1 MKRILPLA
9 FFLSLLAVSATA
21 QQVYNSSGRRG
32 NSGRPKQKGGFDAS
46 RVIFGGGVVLNFGQ
60 VTAIGASPI
69 LGYRISNRFAAGIG
83 LAYQYVRVKDEVVL
97 YDQAGQQQGYPLKQ
111 SFVAPSVWGRFLF
124 SQRFFAHTEL
134 EADIQTYR
142 YYDYDRDYTSS
153 TFGRPKQFKEQ
164 YTSPAWLVGLGY
176 RMPVASNSSLVA
188 LVLYDVI
195 QDQYSPYRRRLDF
208 RIGFNVG
215 W

>member
-1 MKRILPLA
+1 MKRIFSLA
-9 FFLSLLAVSATA
+9 LLVCLGLSATA

-32 NSGRPKQKGGFDAS
+32 NSGRPKKQGGFDAS
-46 RVIFGGGVVLNFGQ
+46 KIIFGGGIGLSFGQ
-60 VTAIGASPI
+60 ITAIGASPVV
-69 LGYRISNRFAAGIG
+69 GYRISNRFAAGIG
-83 LAYQYVRVKDEVVL
+83 VAYQYVRVKNEVVL
-97 YDQAGQQQGYPLKQ
+97 YDGFGQQRGYPLKS

-124 SQRFFAHTEL
+124 SQRFFAHTEV
-134 EADIQTYR
+134 EADIQTLR
-142 YYDYDRDYTSS
+142 YYDYNLDYSS
-153 TFGRPKQFKEQ
+153 PDFGKPKQFRKQ

-176 RMPVASNSSLVA
+176 RMPVSSNASLVA

-195 QDQYSPYRRRLDF
+195 QHEYSPYKNRIDF